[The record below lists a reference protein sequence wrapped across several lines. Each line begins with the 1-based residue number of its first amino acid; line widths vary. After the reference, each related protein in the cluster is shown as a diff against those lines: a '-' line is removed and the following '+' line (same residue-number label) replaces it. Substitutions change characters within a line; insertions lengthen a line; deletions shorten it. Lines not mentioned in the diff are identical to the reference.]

1 MDGCAQ
7 VLDAWMDGWLGGW
20 MEGWVEGWMHGWMD
34 GWISKFTFIFK
45 VTIMVL
51 QASWVIGS
59 GDAGQSCSKVCE
71 NVWRIED

>member
-1 MDGCAQ
+1 MHG
-7 VLDAWMDGWLGGW
+7 WMDGWVDGW
-20 MEGWVEGWMHGWMD
+20 RDGWRDGCMDGWMD

-71 NVWRIED
+71 NASRIED